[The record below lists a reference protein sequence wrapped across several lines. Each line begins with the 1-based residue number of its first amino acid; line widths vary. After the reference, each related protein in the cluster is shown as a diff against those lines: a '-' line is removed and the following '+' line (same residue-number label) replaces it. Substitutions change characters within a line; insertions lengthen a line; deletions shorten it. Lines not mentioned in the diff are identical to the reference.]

1 MYRVST
7 SFVNIIAQ
15 NTENLI
21 PMRGGLQIDE
31 CFFKGADFIQ
41 SPYVGF
47 YNIDQRRPS

>member
-1 MYRVST
+1 MYRGSI
-7 SFVNIIAQ
+7 SFVSIIAQ

-21 PMRGGLQIDE
+21 PIREGLQIDE
-31 CFFKGADFIQ
+31 CFFKGTDFIQ